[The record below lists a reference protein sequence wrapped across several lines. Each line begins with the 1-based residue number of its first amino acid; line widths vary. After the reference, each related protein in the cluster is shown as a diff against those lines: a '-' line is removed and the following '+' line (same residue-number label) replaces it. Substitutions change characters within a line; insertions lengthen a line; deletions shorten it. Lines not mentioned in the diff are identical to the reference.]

1 MQEREVTKAAF
12 SLSSA
17 VLATVVLIVS
27 VAWHDS
33 AASKTALNV
42 ISVWTKSTTTKVPVR
57 VASQLKRQSA
67 KPVIV
72 AQVLTQPSNP
82 TSTLLPIVNQPSIRE
97 DHRIMADAVLRR
109 LPSLCRDN
117 LKNFYVLYEG
127 AKQRGLGGKS
137 TIIIDGN
144 TPNSEF
150 IGLIVHECG
159 HVIHGNMLGN
169 ITRGASNYKDGN
181 DTFAKD
187 SPAANFFAIS
197 WMTPQI
203 ANADA
208 TKEDFVTGYAQSDS
222 FEDFAE
228 TFTAYVLARPSMEA
242 RAKTNSGI
250 AAKLAW
256 MNYYLP
262 LNGTLLGISQYTWD
276 KKVPWDATK
285 MAFVWSPAVIAM
297 Q

>member
-27 VAWHDS
+27 VAWHDV
-33 AASKTALNV
+33 AASKTALNFV
-42 ISVWTKSTTTKVPVR
+42 SVWTSSRTSKAPVR
-57 VASQLKRQSA
+57 VASQLKRQA
-67 KPVIV
+67 QKPMLT
-72 AQVLTQPSNP
+72 AQVLPQPSP
-82 TSTLLPIVNQPSIRE
+82 VISTLLPIVDQPAIRE
-97 DHRIMADAVLRR
+97 NHRMMADAVLRR
-109 LPSLCRDN
+109 LPSLCRDSV
-117 LKNFYVLYEG
+117 KNFYVLYEG

-144 TPNSEF
+144 VPNNEF
-150 IGLIVHECG
+150 IALIVHECG
-159 HVIHGNMLGN
+159 HVIHGNMLG
-169 ITRGASNYKDGN
+169 TMTSGASLYKDGN

-187 SPAANFFAIS
+187 SPATDFFAIS

-203 ANADA
+203 ANVGSA
-208 TKEDFVTGYAQSDS
+208 KENYVTGYAQSDS

-228 TFTAYVLARPSMEA
+228 TFTTYILQRPSMET
-242 RAKTNSGI
+242 RAKTNVSI

-256 MNYYLP
+256 MNEHFP
-262 LNGTLLGISQYTWD
+262 LNQTILGIPQYSWD

-297 Q
+297 R